1 MTNFNDF
8 TATFLD
14 NFFMGNISFNYD
26 HMEIDYDP
34 LNLNNHNA
42 SNANNIN
49 TTFQEFSQ
57 SGADKTI
64 LITILTQKPAA
75 QTEITAIGRKLQQQF
90 LTPTWHL
97 YLLQTPLND
106 FMLYNLILINHQQ
119 PCFIRPG
126 YSIVHSLTKL
136 ITSNL
141 FHNYANKYYSDSWF
155 DNPKHHG
162 IYQQIITKL
171 TKLTYLLEPQDPM
184 TTFRKQIANLTDQA
198 AIKPVLMTLQQAY
211 QAQIAKLQAQTA
223 QVINAAANKSNP
235 PITVI
240 KSVTLLDLNT
250 IFQSLKPQAE
260 AINSSKN
267 QKLQAILTAL
277 IK

>member
-1 MTNFNDF
+1 MTNFSDF
-8 TATFLD
+8 AATFLD
-14 NFFMGNISFNYD
+14 KFFMGDISFNYD
-26 HMEIDYDP
+26 HTEVDYDP

-49 TTFQEFSQ
+49 TTFKEFSQ
-57 SGADKTI
+57 SGTDKTI
-64 LITILTQKPAA
+64 LIALLTQKPAA
-75 QTEITAIGRKLQQQF
+75 QTEIITIGRKLQQQF

-106 FMLYNLILINHQQ
+106 FVLYNLVLINHQQ

-126 YSIVHSLTKL
+126 YSIAHSLAKL

-141 FHNYANKYYSDSWF
+141 FHDYTNKYYNNAWF
-155 DNPKHHG
+155 DDSEHHD
-162 IYQQIITKL
+162 IYQQIIAKL
-171 TKLTYLLEPQDPM
+171 VKLTYLLEPQDPM
-184 TTFRKQIANLTDQA
+184 ITFPKQIANLTDQA
-198 AIKPVLMTLQQAY
+198 AIKAVLMALQQAY
-211 QAQIAKLQAQTA
+211 QAQITKLQTQTA
-223 QVINAAANKSNP
+223 QVISAAANKSNS
-235 PITVI
+235 PITAI

-277 IK
+277 S

>member
-8 TATFLD
+8 AATFLD
-14 NFFMGNISFNYD
+14 KFFMGNISFNYD

-49 TTFQEFSQ
+49 TTLQEFSQ
-57 SGADKTI
+57 SGTDKTI
-64 LITILTQKPAA
+64 LIALLTQKPAA
-75 QTEITAIGRKLQQQF
+75 QTEIIAIGRKLQQQF

-106 FMLYNLILINHQQ
+106 FVLYNLVLINHQQ

-126 YSIVHSLTKL
+126 YSIAHSLAKL
-136 ITSNL
+136 IISNL
-141 FHNYANKYYSDSWF
+141 FHNYVNKYYSNAWF
-155 DNPKHHG
+155 DDPEHHG
-162 IYQQIITKL
+162 IYQQIIAKL
-171 TKLTYLLEPQDPM
+171 AKLTYLLEPQDPM

-211 QAQIAKLQAQTA
+211 QAQITKLQTQTA

-235 PITVI
+235 SITAI

-267 QKLQAILTAL
+267 QKLQALLTAL
-277 IK
+277 PK